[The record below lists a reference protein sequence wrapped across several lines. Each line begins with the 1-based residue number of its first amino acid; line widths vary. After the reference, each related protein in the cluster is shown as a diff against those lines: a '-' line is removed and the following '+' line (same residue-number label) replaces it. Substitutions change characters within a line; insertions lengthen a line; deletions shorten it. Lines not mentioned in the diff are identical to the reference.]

1 MWLLLHIEN
10 IYHDHYLD
18 LLLLFSFLYSLENQ
32 YMIHHVYNLSC
43 DICNATVE
51 LKQSFLSNI
60 IIILKITNS
69 YWFVIIFFLPFKK
82 VLISLNILS
91 SIALFSF
98 VSSKRFIIFL
108 IMLSSNCF
116 NIFNLLGFFPPPC
129 FVVTYFG

>member
-18 LLLLFSFLYSLENQ
+18 LLLLFSFLSSLENH
-32 YMIHHVYNLSC
+32 YMIHDVYNLSC

-51 LKQSFLSNI
+51 LKQSFLSYI

-82 VLISLNILS
+82 VLVSLSILS

-98 VSSKRFIIFL
+98 VSLKRFLIFL

-129 FVVTYFG
+129 LVVTYFG